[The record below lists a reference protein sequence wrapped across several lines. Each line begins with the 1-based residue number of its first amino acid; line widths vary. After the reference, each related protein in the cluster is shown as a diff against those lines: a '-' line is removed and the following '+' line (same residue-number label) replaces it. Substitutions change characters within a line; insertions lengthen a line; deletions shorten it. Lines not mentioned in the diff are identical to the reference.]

1 MAQCLAVGGATTAF
15 PGTTAYTN
23 ARTVYNLANRY
34 APAAFVFPTT
44 VVQVQNALQ
53 CSKQFGIGIVPR
65 GGGHSYEDYSLGKLG
80 GCSCLWIIQAK
91 KFHQPAFPPH
101 QILELSMMSYSSTTQ
116 LSLGFKL
123 VGRDGFFALI
133 FLLDLGSKM

>member
-1 MAQCLAVGGATTAF
+1 LAQCLAVGGATTAF

-23 ARTVYNLANRY
+23 ARSVYNLANQY

-80 GCSCLWIIQAK
+80 GCPCLWITQAK
-91 KFHQPAFPPH
+91 KFISQPSPPH
-101 QILELSMMSYSSTTQ
+101 QILELSMMSC
-116 LSLGFKL
+116 L
-123 VGRDGFFALI
+123 FFSNPA
-133 FLLDLGSKM
+133 

>member
-1 MAQCLAVGGATTAF
+1 MKGQLSKTRNCSVFWTLIFCLSLSYIAVSVQALDHQGNEFSAPRKLAGTTTLAQCLAVGGATTAF

-23 ARTVYNLANRY
+23 ARSVYNLANQY

-65 GGGHSYEDYSLGKLG
+65 GGGTPMK
-80 GCSCLWIIQAK
+80 
-91 KFHQPAFPPH
+91 
-101 QILELSMMSYSSTTQ
+101 TT
-116 LSLGFKL
+116 LL
-123 VGRDGFFALI
+123 VVEMG
-133 FLLDLGSKM
+133 FLLWT

>member
-1 MAQCLAVGGATTAF
+1 
-15 PGTTAYTN
+15 
-23 ARTVYNLANRY
+23 VYNLANQY

-80 GCSCLWIIQAK
+80 GCSCLWITEAK
-91 KFHQPAFPPH
+91 RFISQPSAPNK
-101 QILELSMMSYSSTTQ
+101 ILELSMISC
-116 LSLGFKL
+116 
-123 VGRDGFFALI
+123 FFFSNPA
-133 FLLDLGSKM
+133 